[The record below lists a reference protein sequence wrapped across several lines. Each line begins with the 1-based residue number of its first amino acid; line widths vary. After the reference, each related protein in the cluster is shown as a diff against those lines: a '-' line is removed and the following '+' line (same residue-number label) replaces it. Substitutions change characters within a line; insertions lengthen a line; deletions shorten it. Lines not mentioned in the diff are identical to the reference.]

1 MDLLSFDDRRALE
14 LRGDR
19 DYGNSHYLEDTMRI
33 VAEAKETLPTLGRIY
48 QGKNGVN
55 ELGLGGYLESKSRVC
70 HHMYNKQMHQA
81 NLHAGICSIPFQLA
95 RYGRG
100 QCKTMLSYRAV

>member
-1 MDLLSFDDRRALE
+1 M
-14 LRGDR
+14 G
-19 DYGNSHYLEDTMRI
+19 I
-33 VAEAKETLPTLGRIY
+33 VAEVKETLPTLGRIC

-55 ELGLGGYLESKSRVC
+55 ELGLNGYLESKSRVC
-70 HHMYNKQMHQA
+70 HHCNKQMHQA